1 MDHLFESPWLKNLG
15 RAIQHAQALKA
26 EIDEDQTADDP
37 LLSVRT
43 EYQSGRHGFAVYA
56 TAVRPVPSSWGLL
69 LGDIAFNFRCAL
81 DHLAWA
87 LVSRGRTPPET
98 LTPTQQKGVPTSPSP
113 SDNEDFNSSL
123 AGMLP
128 GVGRSDIAKVRA
140 TQPYHN
146 GRKQVRHNFVILAAL
161 NNHDKHRSFQ
171 PVWDH
176 TVLLGLQVTDSCDIS
191 NIRVSPLIR
200 GARELRVGA
209 ELAFIRVRKT
219 GPHPCLEVA
228 TERKGIPSIPPGVSL
243 DEWVTQTGVQI
254 GLLLREF
261 SAPPDEVQEAI
272 RDWLGT

>member
-1 MDHLFESPWLKNLG
+1 MDHLFDSPWLKLG
-15 RAIQHAQALKA
+15 RAIHHAQALQA

-43 EYQSGRHGFAVYA
+43 EYQSARHGFAVYA

-69 LGDIAFNFRCAL
+69 VGDIAFNFRCAL

-98 LTPTQQKGVPTSPSP
+98 LTTKQQKGVYFPIAKRR
-113 SDNEDFNSSL
+113 EDFNSSL

-146 GRKQVRHNFVILAAL
+146 GRKRIRHNFVILAEL
-161 NNHDKHRSFQ
+161 NNLDKHRSFQ

-176 TVLLGLQVTDSCDIS
+176 TVLLGLRVTKSRDAS
-191 NIRVSPLIR
+191 NIRVRPLIR
-200 GARELRVGA
+200 GPRELRVGA
-209 ELAFIRVRKT
+209 ELALI
-219 GPHPCLEVA
+219 
-228 TERKGIPSIPPGVSL
+228 
-243 DEWVTQTGVQI
+243 
-254 GLLLREF
+254 
-261 SAPPDEVQEAI
+261 
-272 RDWLGT
+272 